1 MASEKDPS
9 PQFTGGV
16 GFAVN
21 LNIERIFAQGSEL
34 LVGEFK
40 SSADLAVGG
49 RVNLENLNDRSRLC
63 GRAIVKMGARC
74 S

>member
-1 MASEKDPS
+1 MVAEKDPS

-21 LNIERIFAQGSEL
+21 LNIERIVAKGSEL

-40 SSADLAVGG
+40 SSPDLAVGG
-49 RVNLENLNDRSRLC
+49 RVNLENLNDRSRL
-63 GRAIVKMGARC
+63 GGWAIVKMGARC

>member
-21 LNIERIFAQGSEL
+21 LNIERIVAQGSEL

-40 SSADLAVGG
+40 SSPDFAVGG
-49 RVNLENLNDRSRLC
+49 RVNLENLDDRSRLG
-63 GRAIVKMGARC
+63 GRAVVKVGTRC
-74 S
+74 C

>member
-1 MASEKDPS
+1 MASKKDPS

-21 LNIERIFAQGSEL
+21 LNIERIVAQGSEL

-40 SSADLAVGG
+40 SSPDLAVGG

-63 GRAIVKMGARC
+63 GWAIVKMGACC